1 MGKKDLF
8 WFPGY
13 TRSEDGRRNSG
24 QIRRILYIF
33 LNRPMELRCTKIYT
47 KSHGIVAMS
56 NILLGTW

>member
-13 TRSEDGRRNSG
+13 SMSDDGRRNSG
-24 QIRRILYIF
+24 QIRQILYIF
-33 LNRPMELRCTKIYT
+33 LNRPVELRRTTIYT

-56 NILLGTW
+56 NILPSTW